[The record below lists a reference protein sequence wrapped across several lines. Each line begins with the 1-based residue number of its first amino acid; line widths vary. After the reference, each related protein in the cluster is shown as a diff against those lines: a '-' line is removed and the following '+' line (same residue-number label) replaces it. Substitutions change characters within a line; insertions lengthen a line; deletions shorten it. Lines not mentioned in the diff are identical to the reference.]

1 MSPEELSR
9 AQIRMTAMHA
19 AITLYCCHRGGG
31 VGSGDDIG
39 QIIGQFA
46 ELKEQLIQLRDQ
58 LLETALVA
66 GPI

>member
-1 MSPEELSR
+1 
-9 AQIRMTAMHA
+9 MHA